1 MNEVDKEAE
10 RAAIRQLLV
19 DSTEAENRRD
29 AEKYLTYFHEDL
41 VSLPPGMPITEGLQ
55 FMRDAVDEAFNLL
68 AIYEYEVTHLDV
80 SDSGDMGYVVA
91 NYRMVLDGPD
101 GRIEDIGKYHSTFK
115 KKDGEWKFVVQSWNN
130 NSAE

>member
-1 MNEVDKEAE
+1 
-10 RAAIRQLLV
+10 
-19 DSTEAENRRD
+19 
-29 AEKYLTYFHEDL
+29 
-41 VSLPPGMPITEGLQ
+41 
-55 FMRDAVDEAFNLL
+55 MRDAVDEAFKLL
-68 AIYEYEVTHLDV
+68 VLYEYEVTHIDV

-115 KKDGEWKFVVQSWNN
+115 KKDEEWKFVVQSWNN